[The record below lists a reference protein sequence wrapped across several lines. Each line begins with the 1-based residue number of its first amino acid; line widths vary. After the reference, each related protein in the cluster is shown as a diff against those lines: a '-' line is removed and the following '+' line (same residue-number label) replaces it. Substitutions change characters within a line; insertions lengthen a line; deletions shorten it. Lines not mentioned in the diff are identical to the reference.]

1 MKFLS
6 WIFNINRRHAWDIRR
21 YEKGKLGT
29 KIMAIVLLLLL
40 VGATLGIEYWGIT
53 LLKNNEGLQGL
64 LVIILL
70 LIPITATTLEFCG
83 LYSYLG
89 FKMFLWGTLE
99 SIAKKIDK
107 KKEQK
112 KIESGEMT
120 EEVSSE
126 AQEVLFEQKKSEKAH
141 KWIDL
146 FVGILGIVLTIV
158 TVVMIIVLTQI
169 V

>member
-1 MKFLS
+1 MKFLN
-6 WIFNINRRHAWDIRR
+6 WLFNINRRHAWDIRN

-29 KIMAIVLLLLL
+29 KILAIVLLFLL

-53 LLKNNEGLQGL
+53 LLKEDLRGL

-70 LIPITATTLEFCG
+70 LIPIAGTTLEFCG

-89 FKMFLWGTLE
+89 FKMFLWGTVE

-107 KKEQK
+107 KREQK
-112 KIESGEMT
+112 KIESGEMA

-126 AQEVLFEQKKSEKAH
+126 AQEVLFEQKKSEKSH

-158 TVVMIIVLTQI
+158 EVVMIIVLTQI